1 MLRISSLMRTSW
13 DPNDECSY
21 QEALSDGMKGKSIMN
36 MLAISEVFQGPQEIT
51 DQWCEA
57 FRHYAPSHL
66 GQLRLNEWLI

>member
-1 MLRISSLMRTSW
+1 
-13 DPNDECSY
+13 
-21 QEALSDGMKGKSIMN
+21 MN

>member
-1 MLRISSLMRTSW
+1 MK
-13 DPNDECSY
+13 CSY
-21 QEALSDGMKGKSIMN
+21 QEALSDGMKEGGKSIMN

-66 GQLRLNEWLI
+66 EQMRLNEWLI